1 MCCRPPNSPPS
12 HGPEQPAG
20 HWGEFKCDLPFAT
33 ANNLL
38 EHLAQNKKEFD
49 WIYWT
54 GDLPAHDD
62 WNQTRSDQQLLLQLL
77 TKQMKFY
84 LGDVKIYPTLGN
96 HESAPVNR
104 LAISYNNSYILYTM
118 KDLMQKSFT
127 VFMLFYMSAKLFNMS
142 SRWYCLNMDLRE
154 NTRGSMKVFSR
165 RSVCTTFHETFL
177 LRNFHGGYTV

>member
-1 MCCRPPNSPPS
+1 MYLVQLLLDQRRSVVLSLVEVVVSRTTPGNKIGLSHFLMYQSPHLPTSQYQKLVTNSPPS
-12 HGPEQPAG
+12 RGKSEQPAG
-20 HWGEFKCDLPFAT
+20 HWGESKCDLPFET

-77 TKQMKFY
+77 TKQMEFY

-104 LAISYNNSYILYTM
+104 LAIIIMVENWCGNSCKISYYVYI
-118 KDLMQKSFT
+118 S
-127 VFMLFYMSAKLFNMS
+127 
-142 SRWYCLNMDLRE
+142 
-154 NTRGSMKVFSR
+154 
-165 RSVCTTFHETFL
+165 
-177 LRNFHGGYTV
+177 

>member
-12 HGPEQPAG
+12 HGQSKQPAG
-20 HWGEFKCDLPFAT
+20 HWGEFKCDLPFET
-33 ANNLL
+33 FNNLL

-77 TKQMKFY
+77 TKQMEFY

-104 LAISYNNSYILYTM
+104 L
-118 KDLMQKSFT
+118 
-127 VFMLFYMSAKLFNMS
+127 VEKLF
-142 SRWYCLNMDLRE
+142 LQ
-154 NTRGSMKVFSR
+154 
-165 RSVCTTFHETFL
+165 
-177 LRNFHGGYTV
+177 

>member
-1 MCCRPPNSPPS
+1 MIKILHLSDIHIDLEYTEGLNANCEDPLCCRPPNSPPS
-12 HGPEQPAG
+12 HGQSKQPAG
-20 HWGEFKCDLPFAT
+20 HWGEFKCDLPFET
-33 ANNLL
+33 FNNLL

-77 TKQMKFY
+77 TKQMEFY

-104 LAISYNNSYILYTM
+104 L
-118 KDLMQKSFT
+118 
-127 VFMLFYMSAKLFNMS
+127 VEKLF
-142 SRWYCLNMDLRE
+142 LQ
-154 NTRGSMKVFSR
+154 
-165 RSVCTTFHETFL
+165 
-177 LRNFHGGYTV
+177 